1 MEQTAEDVVKVETE
15 PKKERHFKYDLTENK
30 KNVEL
35 IQNSETMKWLFDAK
49 SIAGSLELWCYLL
62 KSRVESVEKLA
73 SAYNN
78 MLDRESAGEFAN
90 ETRKET
96 KSSKELRCDINK
108 ETNELKYMVENIKH
122 DVNNLRMNF
131 NKRRA

>member
-1 MEQTAEDVVKVETE
+1 MEQKSDVTETIEPVVKTE
-15 PKKERHFKYDLTENK
+15 KHFKYDLVENR

-35 IQNSETMKWLFDAK
+35 IQNTETMKCLFDAK
-49 SIAGSLELWCYLL
+49 NIVRALETWYYFL
-62 KSRVESVEKLA
+62 KLRVESVEKLA
-73 SAYNN
+73 SAYND

-96 KSSKELRCDINK
+96 KSSKELRCEINK
-108 ETNELKYMVENIKH
+108 ETSELKYMVENIKH
-122 DVNNLRMNF
+122 DVNNLRMNI

>member
-1 MEQTAEDVVKVETE
+1 MEQIEENATMAETE
-15 PKKERHFKYDLTENK
+15 VKKEKHPKYDLTENK
-30 KNVEL
+30 KNIEL
-35 IQNSETMKWLFDAK
+35 IQNAETMKWLFDAK

-73 SAYNN
+73 SAYND

-122 DVNNLRMNF
+122 DVNNLRMNI

>member
-1 MEQTAEDVVKVETE
+1 MEQIEENAPMAETE
-15 PKKERHFKYDLTENK
+15 VKKEKHPKYDLAENR

-35 IQNSETMKWLFDAK
+35 VQNAETMKCLFDAK
-49 SIAGSLELWCYLL
+49 NIAGSLELWCYLL
-62 KSRVESVEKLA
+62 QSRAESIEKLA
-73 SAYNN
+73 LAYND

-96 KSSKELRCDINK
+96 KSSKELRCEINK

-122 DVNNLRMNF
+122 DVNNLRMNI

>member
-1 MEQTAEDVVKVETE
+1 MEQIEENAPKVESE
-15 PKKERHFKYDLTENK
+15 PKKERHFKYDLAENK
-30 KNVEL
+30 KNIEL
-35 IQNSETMKWLFDAK
+35 IQNAETMKWLFDAK

-73 SAYNN
+73 SAYND

-96 KSSKELRCDINK
+96 KSSKELRCEINK
-108 ETNELKYMVENIKH
+108 ETSELKYVVENIKH
-122 DVNNLRMNF
+122 DVHNLRMNI

>member
-1 MEQTAEDVVKVETE
+1 MEQIEENAPMAETE
-15 PKKERHFKYDLTENK
+15 VKKEKHPKYDLTENR

-35 IQNSETMKWLFDAK
+35 IQNAETMKCLFDAK
-49 SIAGSLELWCYLL
+49 NIVRALETWYYFL
-62 KSRVESVEKLA
+62 KLRVESVEKLA
-73 SAYNN
+73 SAYND

-96 KSSKELRCDINK
+96 KSSKELRCEINK
-108 ETNELKYMVENIKH
+108 ETSELKYMVENIKH
-122 DVNNLRMNF
+122 DVNNLRMNI